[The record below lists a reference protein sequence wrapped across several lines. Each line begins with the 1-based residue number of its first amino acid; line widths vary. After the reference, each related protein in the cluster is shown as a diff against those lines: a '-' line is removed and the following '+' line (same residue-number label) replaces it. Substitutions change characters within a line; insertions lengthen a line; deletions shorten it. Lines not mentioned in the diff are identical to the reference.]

1 MLGKVETCPIFTSRD
16 IFPSQMIPSPGQTQE
31 LDEATYATHS
41 HLPKDLEE
49 EVQCGFVISQL
60 ETSVASANQ

>member
-41 HLPKDLEE
+41 HLAQDLEE
-49 EVQCGFVISQL
+49 EVQ
-60 ETSVASANQ
+60 